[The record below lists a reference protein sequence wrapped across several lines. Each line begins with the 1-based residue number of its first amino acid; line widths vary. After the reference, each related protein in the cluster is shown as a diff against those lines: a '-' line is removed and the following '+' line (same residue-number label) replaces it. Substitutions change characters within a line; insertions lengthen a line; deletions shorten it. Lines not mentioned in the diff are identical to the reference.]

1 MQDWLET
8 AATALGVDPV
18 DDETQERLLGVARD
32 VAHGVERKLTPIATF
47 LLGEAVQRRIDA
59 GEEPPRR
66 SRRRWRTSSGR
77 STPTTEPEP
86 TVASASSDRLTFPP
100 DTLRERCRHRK
111 GIPCRE
117 RCGKGPSRSAS

>member
-59 GEEPPRR
+59 GE
-66 SRRRWRTSSGR
+66 GR
-77 STPTTEPEP
+77 
-86 TVASASSDRLTFPP
+86 AAAFSAALADL
-100 DTLRERCRHRK
+100 ERAIDADH
-111 GIPCRE
+111 G
-117 RCGKGPSRSAS
+117 A